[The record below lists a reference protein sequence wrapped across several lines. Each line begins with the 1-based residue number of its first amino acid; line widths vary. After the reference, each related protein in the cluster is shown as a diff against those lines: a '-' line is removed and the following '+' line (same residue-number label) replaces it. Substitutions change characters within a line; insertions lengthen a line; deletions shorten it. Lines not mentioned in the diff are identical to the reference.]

1 MTDSTP
7 PQPHQ
12 APEALSPRSW
22 IHLVAPRDSAHA
34 RLPDGRVYDAPP
46 GTPLGDILDVARRE
60 GTSAT
65 ADAPAVA
72 AIVDGRLRELHT
84 PLVRDA
90 DVTPVTL
97 ADSDGARIYRRSLAF
112 LLVTAASETFP
123 EADVIVEHS
132 APTVGGYFCAVSG
145 RDPFSAEELRTLER
159 RMREIVER
167 DEPIVK
173 SRGAGHPG
181 GPAVPGSGRDRQG
194 AADGTPAQRDARAVR
209 VARQARLFSGLHGA
223 LDRTAARVR
232 ARVVSARI
240 PAAVSASGDA
250 ARARAGR
257 ALSAP
262 ARSLR
267 RSGRVASDAR
277 HCQHRRAER
286 RDCRRAPAAA
296 GARSRGASR
305 SPDRAHR
312 AGHRGGRRAHP
323 RRL

>member
-1 MTDSTP
+1 MGHPAIAEAAVIAVPHEKWGERPAALVTLRPGATTSAADLRTYLTPLVARWWLPEHFIAVASIPRTSTGKFKKLELQSPVGRRDTRRHAHCERPATRLGYARIVTDSTP

-12 APEALSPRSW
+12 APDALSPRSW

-46 GTPLGDILDVARRE
+46 GTPLGDILDVARRD

-65 ADAPAVA
+65 AEAPAVA

-173 SRGAGHPG
+173 SVVPVTQAVQLFQDRERPTRRG
-181 GPAVPGSGRDRQG
+181 
-194 AADGTPAQRDARAVR
+194 
-209 VARQARLFSGLHGA
+209 
-223 LDRTAARVR
+223 
-232 ARVVSARI
+232 
-240 PAAVSASGDA
+240 
-250 ARARAGR
+250 
-257 ALSAP
+257 
-262 ARSLR
+262 
-267 RSGRVASDAR
+267 
-277 HCQHRRAER
+277 
-286 RDCRRAPAAA
+286 
-296 GARSRGASR
+296 
-305 SPDRAHR
+305 
-312 AGHRGGRRAHP
+312 
-323 RRL
+323 